1 MDYLDVNVD
10 LLDRQVVD
18 SEDVPLCKVDD
29 LRFERGEDGRW
40 RVSEILV
47 GPGALGD
54 RFRGQLGAVLT
65 GIHRRM
71 RGLSEPRPPGIEWRN
86 VLRLDSDVR
95 LSVPRDGLSSDLDP
109 LEQWLRDHIVERIPG
124 SRHASS

>member
-54 RFRGQLGAVLT
+54 RFQGRLGAVLT
-65 GIHRRM
+65 GIHRRHA
-71 RGLSEPRPPGIEWRN
+71 RLVRAAAPRHRVAQRAASGFRRAAVGAPRW
-86 VLRLDSDVR
+86 
-95 LSVPRDGLSSDLDP
+95 SVVGFGPAGA
-109 LEQWLRDHIVERIPG
+109 VV
-124 SRHASS
+124 A